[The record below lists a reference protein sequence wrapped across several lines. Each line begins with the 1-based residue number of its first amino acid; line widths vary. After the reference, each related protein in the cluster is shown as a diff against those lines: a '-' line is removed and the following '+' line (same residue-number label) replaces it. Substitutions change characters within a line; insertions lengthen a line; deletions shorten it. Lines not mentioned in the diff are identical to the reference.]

1 MTGVV
6 HSDRIRQRGGVRIEY
21 IVAAVVSVAL
31 LVAMTAV
38 LLSVSD
44 RKATRELV
52 RKPNSNAPDA
62 QRSRPGETSSSA
74 TAKPT
79 PSGTPEAPVAVTGTQ
94 QATPAAT
101 PDTPVVV
108 MMTPSPAPAPAAA
121 SDTPVVVTPSQQATP
136 AAAPDTP
143 VVVVTMTPP
152 TPVNTPNT
160 PVVVTATPPPT
171 PANSPDAPVAVAGTP
186 QAAPATADTGAEIAA
201 DPLDTLKIGSRPQ
214 GNNWDFGFDGGAV
227 SVQQSPQESSRC
239 LRLLDTNP
247 RATVWAMR
255 KFPSQAQ
262 QAGFECRLRLG
273 QVADGYA
280 LAILGGNKPAV
291 LLLTRG
297 GELGCEVGNGEWRP
311 LQRYDANVWY
321 TIRISADVKGKT
333 FTVYVD
339 GVQRGEK
346 LKFRNAVASVD
357 AWQVETSNKAIGT
370 LYVTAMR
377 VTEH

>member
-44 RKATRELV
+44 RKAKRELV
-52 RKPNSNAPDA
+52 RQPNTNAPTGR
-62 QRSRPGETSSSA
+62 RSGPGETSSSA
-74 TAKPT
+74 TGPASLSSTPQSPVVVTMT
-79 PSGTPEAPVAVTGTQ
+79 PSP
-94 QATPAAT
+94 TPAAT

-108 MMTPSPAPAPAAA
+108 TMTPSPTPAATP
-121 SDTPVVVTPSQQATP
+121 DTPVVVTMTPSPTP

-143 VVVVTMTPP
+143 VVVTMTPQSVP
-152 TPVNTPNT
+152 ANTPD
-160 PVVVTATPPPT
+160 V
-171 PANSPDAPVAVAGTP
+171 PAVVAGTP
-186 QAAPATADTGAEIAA
+186 QPVPAADTGAEIAA

-214 GNNWDFGFDGGAV
+214 GNNWSFGFEGGIV
-227 SVQQSPQESSRC
+227 SVQQSPQESTRC

-255 KFPSQAQ
+255 KFPSQSQ
-262 QAGFECRLRLG
+262 QVGFECRLRIG

-280 LAILGGNKPAV
+280 LAILGGDKPAV

-297 GELGCEVGNGEWRP
+297 GELGCEVGNGEWHA
-311 LQRYDANVWY
+311 LQRYEAKIWY

-333 FTVYVD
+333 FNVYID

-346 LKFRNAVASVD
+346 LKFSTAVPSVD
-357 AWQVETSNKAIGT
+357 AWQVETPGKTAGT
-370 LYVTAMR
+370 LYLNSMK
-377 VTEH
+377 VTER